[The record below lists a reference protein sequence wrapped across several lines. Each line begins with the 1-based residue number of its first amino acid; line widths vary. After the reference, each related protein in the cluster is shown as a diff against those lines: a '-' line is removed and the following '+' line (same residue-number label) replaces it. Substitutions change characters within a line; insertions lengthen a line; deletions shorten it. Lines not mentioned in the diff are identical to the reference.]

1 MTQLQ
6 QTFTTPRVAITGMLM
21 VSVLV
26 IGMVSGIAL
35 AGSSLLGG
43 LGRDHRVSHLT
54 PAVLLSGLQWERQRE
69 QQRMFGDD
77 IPPGWFQ
84 D

>member
-6 QTFTTPRVAITGMLM
+6 QTLNAPRVAIAGMLM
-21 VSVLV
+21 VGVLV

-35 AGSSLLGG
+35 AGTSLLGG
-43 LGRDHRVSHLT
+43 LGRDDGVRHVT
-54 PAVLLSGLQWERQRE
+54 PAVLLSGLHWERQRE
-69 QQRMFGDD
+69 QQRMFGDE

-84 D
+84 E

>member
-6 QTFTTPRVAITGMLM
+6 QTLNAPRVAITGMLM

-35 AGSSLLGG
+35 AGTSLFNG
-43 LGRDHRVSHLT
+43 LGSDDSVSHVT

-69 QQRMFGDD
+69 QQRMFGDQV
-77 IPPGWFQ
+77 PPSWFQ

>member
-6 QTFTTPRVAITGMLM
+6 QTFTTPRVAIAGMLM

-26 IGMVSGIAL
+26 IGMVSGIVL
-35 AGSSLLGG
+35 AGSSLFGG
-43 LGRDHRVSHLT
+43 LGRDERVSHIT

-69 QQRMFGDD
+69 QQRMFGDE
-77 IPPGWFQ
+77 IPPSWLQ
-84 D
+84 H

>member
-6 QTFTTPRVAITGMLM
+6 QTLNAPRVAITGMLM

-35 AGSSLLGG
+35 AGTSLFNG
-43 LGRDHRVSHLT
+43 LGSDDRVSHVT
-54 PAVLLSGLQWERQRE
+54 PAVLLSGLQWERQRK
-69 QQRMFGDD
+69 QQQMFGDQV
-77 IPPGWFQ
+77 PPGWFQ